1 MSRYV
6 PPHRKREVHD
16 VDDGKTTGNDGGKT
30 TSEAL
35 QRESW
40 QALSRSI
47 TGIIN
52 RVSGENVHLSA
63 TELFRENIIRGRGL
77 LCRSLMR
84 AQLADPDLSDVF
96 ASLVSRVNKEF
107 SVIGLLLVK
116 RLVVQWWRL
125 HRRRDWVALRCVSRF
140 LAWLYIFNVV
150 SVDVIYQIILAHLT
164 AEKRCDDDVDQA
176 AALFRDT
183 FRAMSQRDVAEFHA
197 HVLTPIRDL
206 LAMDDDAFR
215 LSARAQTLLEACLR
229 EVQEWE
235 RVKHT
240 VSIVSPQLLLV
251 EPCEQKCHEVD
262 LDDAAKMNAEEQL
275 DRFVFDA
282 DYDAHEDAY
291 ETARCAVLGDDWET
305 ELLEQVA
312 AAEEEEEAEE
322 EKDEEKKGTMTRE
335 EEARGQERSTQGKQS
350 SMDATKQVVDERERQ
365 IRKDVYMAM
374 RSSVRADEVVHKI
387 LKSMPSQTERSVC
400 FMVIE
405 GCCEESIYKRI
416 YGMVAERL
424 CKSNVKFQIFFTE
437 AFQTRY
443 EHAEDLVEKQ
453 IEYTCKIYSHLLR
466 TDSLPW
472 HRCLSVLD
480 IIGSDM
486 SQRLMIQWLL
496 QGMVEALGMR
506 AVQERLEKDKELRS
520 STVKLFPVDANEEG
534 LERAVNL
541 FEAMGLGELGAGV
554 RAQLEKVRRSRRM
567 TMNTNSA
574 LNYNDRF
581 LAGDTNHHKSHKRS
595 RDNMMEYI

>member
-6 PPHRKREVHD
+6 PPHRKREVSEIAG
-16 VDDGKTTGNDGGKT
+16 DGATTENSGGKT
-30 TSEAL
+30 TSEEL

-52 RVSGENVHLSA
+52 RVSGDNVQLSV

-84 AQLADPDLSDVF
+84 AQLADPDLSNVF
-96 ASLVSRVNKEF
+96 SSLVSRVNKEF
-107 SVIGLLLVK
+107 SIIGLLLVK

-125 HRRRDWVALRCVSRF
+125 HRRRDWTALRCVSRF

-150 SVDVIYQIILAHLT
+150 SVEVIYQIILAHLT
-164 AEKRCDDDVDQA
+164 SEKRCDDDVDQA
-176 AALFRDT
+176 AALFRET
-183 FRAMSQRDVAEFHA
+183 FRAMSQRDVGEFHA

-206 LAMDDDAFR
+206 LAMDDDALR

-229 EVQEWE
+229 EVQAWE

-240 VSIVSPQLLLV
+240 VSIIPPHLLLV
-251 EPCEQKCHEVD
+251 EPSEQKCHEVD
-262 LDDAAKMNAEEQL
+262 LDEAATMNAEEQL
-275 DRFVFDA
+275 DRFSVDA
-282 DYDAHEDAY
+282 EYDAHEDAY
-291 ETARCAVLGDDWET
+291 EAARCAVLGDDWET

-312 AAEEEEEAEE
+312 AAEDEAAAADEVEE
-322 EKDEEKKGTMTRE
+322 GPGVQGRM
-335 EEARGQERSTQGKQS
+335 GQEQHPAG
-350 SMDATKQVVDERERQ
+350 DAVKHIVDERERQ
-365 IRKDVYMAM
+365 LRKDVYMAI

-387 LKSMPSQTERSVC
+387 LKSMPPQAERTVC
-400 FMVIE
+400 FMVVE

-424 CKSNVKFQIFFTE
+424 CKSNAKFQGFFAE
-437 AFQTRY
+437 AFRARY

-466 TDSLPW
+466 TNSLPW
-472 HRCLSVLD
+472 QRCLSVLD
-480 IIGSDM
+480 IIESDM
-486 SQRLMIQWLL
+486 SQRLVIQWLL

-506 AVQERLEKDKELRS
+506 AVQERFEKDKELRS
-520 STVKLFPVDANEEG
+520 STAKLFPLNAPEEG

-554 RAQLEKVRRSRRM
+554 RAQLEKLRRSRM
-567 TMNTNSA
+567 AMYASATSTYNS
-574 LNYNDRF
+574 RGPG
-581 LAGDTNHHKSHKRS
+581 GDADYYRSHKRS
-595 RDNMMEYI
+595 RENMREYI

>member
-1 MSRYV
+1 MSTYV
-6 PPHRKREVHD
+6 PPHRKREVSEIY
-16 VDDGKTTGNDGGKT
+16 GNKTTENNDGKT

-52 RVSGENVHLSA
+52 RVSGDYVELSA

-84 AQLADPDLSDVF
+84 AQLADPDLSNVF
-96 ASLVSRVNKEF
+96 SSLVSRVNKEF
-107 SVIGLLLVK
+107 SIIGLLLVK

-125 HRRRDWVALRCVSRF
+125 RRRLDWAALRCVSRF

-176 AALFRDT
+176 AALFRET
-183 FRAMSQRDVAEFHA
+183 FRAMLQRDVAEFHA

-206 LAMDDDAFR
+206 LAMDDDALR

-240 VSIVSPQLLLV
+240 TSFIPPHLLLV
-251 EPCEQKCHEVD
+251 EPSEQKCHDVD
-262 LDDAAKMNAEEQL
+262 LDEVATMNAEEQL
-275 DRFVFDA
+275 DRFAFDVE
-282 DYDAHEDAY
+282 YDAHEDAY
-291 ETARCAVLGDDWET
+291 EAARCAVLGDDWET
-305 ELLEQVA
+305 KLLEQVA
-312 AAEEEEEAEE
+312 AAEEEEEDEAAAEE
-322 EKDEEKKGTMTRE
+322 ERE
-335 EEARGQERSTQGKQS
+335 DARGQGRVGQEQNASVDT
-350 SMDATKQVVDERERQ
+350 TKQLVDERERQ
-365 IRKDVYMAM
+365 LRKDVYMAM

-387 LKSMPSQTERSVC
+387 LKSMPAQAERTVC

-416 YGMVAERL
+416 YSMVAERL
-424 CKSNVKFQIFFTE
+424 CKSNAKFQGFFAE
-437 AFQTRY
+437 AFCARY
-443 EHAEDLVEKQ
+443 KHAEDLVEKQ

-466 TDSLPW
+466 TNSLPW

-480 IIGSDM
+480 IVESDV

-506 AVQERLEKDKELRS
+506 VVLERFEKDKELRS
-520 STVKLFPVDANEEG
+520 STAKLFPLTANEEG

-554 RAQLEKVRRSRRM
+554 RAQLEKVRRSRM
-567 TMNTNSA
+567 MMHAPVTS
-574 LNYNDRF
+574 NYNSRGSG
-581 LAGDTNHHKSHKRS
+581 GDADYYRNHKRL
-595 RDNMMEYI
+595 RENMMEYI

>member
-1 MSRYV
+1 MTRYV
-6 PPHRKREVHD
+6 PPHRKREVID
-16 VDDGKTTGNDGGKT
+16 VDDGKSTGNDGRKT

-52 RVSGENVHLSA
+52 RVSGENVQLSA

-107 SVIGLLLVK
+107 SIIGLLLVK

-125 HRRRDWVALRCVSRF
+125 HRRGDWTALRCVSRF

-206 LAMDDDAFR
+206 LAMDDDALR
-215 LSARAQTLLEACLR
+215 LSARAQTLLETCLG
-229 EVQEWE
+229 EVQKWE

-240 VSIVSPQLLLV
+240 VSIIPPQLLLV
-251 EPCEQKCHEVD
+251 EACEQKCHEVD

-312 AAEEEEEAEE
+312 AAEEEEEEE
-322 EKDEEKKGTMTRE
+322 EEQGEGTIARE
-335 EEARGQERSTQGKQS
+335 EEARGQERSVQEKQS
-350 SMDATKQVVDERERQ
+350 SMDAAKQVVDERERQ

-387 LKSMPSQTERSVC
+387 LKSMPSQTERTVC

-424 CKSNVKFQIFFTE
+424 CKSNTKFQVFFAE
-437 AFQTRY
+437 AFRTRY

-480 IIGSDM
+480 IIESDM

-554 RAQLEKVRRSRRM
+554 RAKLEKVRRSRRM
-567 TMNTNSA
+567 TLNTNSA
-574 LNYNDRF
+574 PNYNDRF
-581 LAGDTNHHKSHKRS
+581 SGGDANHQKGQKRS
-595 RDNMMEYI
+595 RKNMMEYI